1 VQDGDGYNRR
11 YISKPRISLTAV
23 RLQLSQVLPY
33 TILGTLL
40 FLGASNSPLNQY
52 FSAYLV
58 LLAAQLGTL
67 GIYLVQRRFKS
78 SNRHI

>member
-1 VQDGDGYNRR
+1 
-11 YISKPRISLTAV
+11 V

-40 FLGASNSPLNQY
+40 FIGAGNSPLNQF

-67 GIYLVQRRFKS
+67 GIYLLQRRFKS

>member
-1 VQDGDGYNRR
+1 M
-11 YISKPRISLTAV
+11 
-23 RLQLSQVLPY
+23 RLQVSQVLPY

-40 FLGASNSPLNQY
+40 FAGVSTSHLNH
-52 FSAYLV
+52 FLAAYLV

-67 GIYLVQRRFKS
+67 GIYLLQRRFKS